1 MFRRGLQRTM
11 RKAWRLRPAR
21 RPISKV
27 PESVKIHVK
36 ERADHLIEATL
47 KPEHIKPPPENPQV
61 NYIVDIYSKW
71 YHSYFY
77 FCATYRCPP
86 PNAISESFESRFAR
100 LQYTGN
106 DRFSISYMRHTG
118 QWAEL
123 FTELTLDE
131 CLESIRNEPHYL
143 P

>member
-1 MFRRGLQRTM
+1 M
-11 RKAWRLRPAR
+11 
-21 RPISKV
+21 SKV
-27 PESVKIHVK
+27 PESVKVHVK
-36 ERADHLIEATL
+36 EKADELIESRL
-47 KPEHIKPPPENPQV
+47 KLEHIKPPPENAHL

-77 FCATYRCPP
+77 FCAAYLCPSP
-86 PNAISESFESRFAR
+86 DAGSEFFESRFAR

-118 QWAEL
+118 QWVGL

-131 CLESIRNEPHYL
+131 CLESIKNEPHYL